1 MKLLHTADWHIGK
14 ELGGFSLLEEQKAAF
29 KKILQLALDEQVD
42 GIIVAGDL
50 YDRAI
55 APTSAVTALE
65 AMLREMN
72 LTHHLPIYAVSG
84 NHDGATRLGA
94 GHEWREQTNLY
105 INTTLAEAFTPV
117 ETEEAQIFMLPFL
130 EPTAARVYYQVA
142 EDESADYQSIEQVM
156 ARIVPEMVANFN
168 PDKRHILVT
177 HYYVT
182 GSDNEDYEFTS
193 ETNSRV
199 GGLKGITAGQ
209 FADFDY
215 VALGHLHL
223 REASPTKTIRYSGS
237 SVKFNTKEA
246 QTEKGV
252 YIVDVTEA
260 GVTTSWHPIA
270 PTKDLIVLQETF
282 ETLTD
287 PAFYQQYE
295 RAHANF
301 FSIRIQGA
309 AQSSNARADLT
320 EIYGDVVELQYDMP
334 KIALDQQVVPEPVDD
349 DISNE
354 DLISQFY
361 EEVMGESLTPM
372 QETLVSDTL
381 VAISQAEEG

>member
-117 ETEEAQIFMLPFL
+117 ETKEAQIFMLPFL

-142 EDESADYQSIEQVM
+142 EDEIADYQSIEQVM

-199 GGLKGITAGQ
+199 GGLKDITAGH

-223 REASPTKTIRYSGS
+223 REASPT
-237 SVKFNTKEA
+237 
-246 QTEKGV
+246 
-252 YIVDVTEA
+252 
-260 GVTTSWHPIA
+260 
-270 PTKDLIVLQETF
+270 
-282 ETLTD
+282 
-287 PAFYQQYE
+287 
-295 RAHANF
+295 
-301 FSIRIQGA
+301 
-309 AQSSNARADLT
+309 
-320 EIYGDVVELQYDMP
+320 
-334 KIALDQQVVPEPVDD
+334 
-349 DISNE
+349 
-354 DLISQFY
+354 
-361 EEVMGESLTPM
+361 
-372 QETLVSDTL
+372 
-381 VAISQAEEG
+381 